1 MDNHCQC
8 PIYPNDDHMRTL
20 YLDNNIIAKE
30 VDGSRLPQLLAQGKF
45 RLAISVWNLVEIA
58 KHGDRQEELQRAA
71 RIDNF
76 RPKWLF
82 NARDIQADEVMAF
95 IWNQYYQAVYPAQS
109 PFAPSVSSIMWKD
122 LIREMPIVGGAE
134 GWVKELHGQL
144 KIIEEADQ
152 DTSDALCVMQNAN
165 ERAKKTAEPEI
176 FRQWVCTR
184 IKRKLHVKTPSDH
197 YLQVKDIAQ
206 LVDFCWGE
214 QVQFYKECPSMAVEE
229 RFARIRGKNP
239 KRKPSRNDGRDLQHG
254 IVALPYCDEIISG
267 DGYLRECMRYAS
279 EQLSDLKLAKVHDS
293 FEGFLS
299 HASQQP
305 GDEVAH

>member
-1 MDNHCQC
+1 
-8 PIYPNDDHMRTL
+8 MRSL

-30 VDGSRLPQLLAQGKF
+30 VDGSRLPQLLAHGKF

-58 KHGDRQEELQRAA
+58 KHGDRQEALQRAA
-71 RIDNF
+71 HIDSF

-82 NARDIQADEVMAF
+82 NALDIQADEVMAF
-95 IWNQYYQAVYPAQS
+95 IWNQYYQADYPAPS

-122 LIREMPIVGGAE
+122 LTREMPIVGGAE
-134 GWVKELHGQL
+134 GWVKEHHGQL

-152 DTSDALCVMQNAN
+152 DTLDALCVMQNAN

-176 FRQWVCTR
+176 FRQWVCAR
-184 IKRKLHVKTPSDH
+184 IKRKLPVKTPSDH
-197 YLQVKDIAQ
+197 YLKVKDIAQ
-206 LVDFCWGE
+206 LVDFCRGE
-214 QVQFYKECPSMAVEE
+214 KMQFYKECPSMAVEG
-229 RFARIRGKNP
+229 RFARIRGKNS

-279 EQLSDLKLAKVHDS
+279 KKLSDLKLAKVHDS
-293 FEGFLS
+293 FDSFVTYS
-299 HASQQP
+299 S
-305 GDEVAH
+305 